1 MPKKAIKVADETNE
15 KKANSVKTTKTVT
28 ASAKTT
34 KKVATKS
41 TSKKAIA
48 SEKKS
53 TTTKISKEEA
63 PKKTTEKKK
72 VTTSST
78 KAKKVTEEKTSTAPK
93 AETKKATTK
102 KTSTASKAESKKTT
116 TKKTSTASKVEA
128 KKATTKKASTAS
140 KVEAKKATTKKAST
154 VSKAKTEKATPKNTA
169 VTKNKTTSVN
179 SKAPTKIKK
188 VALKTKKVSTASKT
202 NKITAIEKYANVLE
216 YYDLP
221 YRYNETV
228 VKILAQTPKVLF
240 VYWDISDS
248 DREKYSK
255 KYGEFFFNDTYP
267 VLIVHNKTLNY
278 TEEVEI
284 NDFANSWYISIP
296 DSRSEYSVELG
307 RRFKEYVHRNPN
319 QPHKEDIN
327 NVIPVATSNEIIMPN
342 DHVLLNE
349 LKPEIKFRNVKT
361 GEESVKTIKHILAD
375 KKLVDFYNLYQ
386 KIYQVEDIHT
396 FFNLDNPSSGNPTS
410 TFK

>member
-78 KAKKVTEEKTSTAPK
+78 KAKKVTEKKTSTASKVETKKATTKKTSTAPK

-102 KTSTASKAESKKTT
+102 KTSTASK
-116 TKKTSTASKVEA
+116 VEA
-128 KKATTKKASTAS
+128 KKATTKKTSTA
-140 KVEAKKATTKKAST
+140 
-154 VSKAKTEKATPKNTA
+154 SKAKTEKATPKNTA

-179 SKAPTKIKK
+179 SKDPTKVKK

-202 NKITAIEKYANVLE
+202 NKLTAIEKYANVLE

>member
-1 MPKKAIKVADETNE
+1 MPKKAIKTADETKENL
-15 KKANSVKTTKTVT
+15 TKTVKKSKT
-28 ASAKTT
+28 TTTSAKTT

-53 TTTKISKEEA
+53 TTAKVSSEA
-63 PKKTTEKKK
+63 ASKKTTAKKK
-72 VTTSST
+72 VATTSS
-78 KAKKVTEEKTSTAPK
+78 KVA
-93 AETKKATTK
+93 TK
-102 KTSTASKAESKKTT
+102 KTS
-116 TKKTSTASKVEA
+116 
-128 KKATTKKASTAS
+128 
-140 KVEAKKATTKKAST
+140 
-154 VSKAKTEKATPKNTA
+154 ATPKTD
-169 VTKNKTTSVN
+169 TKKSVSKKSSTTPKSKQVVKSGSTISGSKETKSDTKKENIKTTKTVIKKNPMST
-179 SKAPTKIKK
+179 STKQKGSAKSKK
-188 VALKTKKVSTASKT
+188 VATKVALTKKVSTVSKT
-202 NKITAIEKYANVLE
+202 KSSEKTSLEKYANVLE

-248 DREKYSK
+248 DRDSYSK
-255 KYGEFFFNDTYP
+255 KYGEYFFNDTYP

-296 DSRSEYSVELG
+296 DSRSEYTVELG
-307 RRFKEYVHRNPN
+307 RRFKEYAHRNPN

-327 NVIPVATSNEIIMPN
+327 KIIPVATSNEIIMPN
-342 DHVLLNE
+342 DHVLLSE
-349 LKPEIKFRNVKT
+349 LKPEIKYRNVKT
-361 GEESVKTIKHILAD
+361 GEESVKSITHILAD

-386 KIYQVEDIHT
+386 KIYQVEDINK